1 MLLKPMRFKDYTWPH
16 NPEIYAV
23 EYRRQIAAHKIPL
36 GGWYLQD
43 LGRTY
48 RIFRGEGI
56 FAGERAYEEFQTL
69 AEVFDQTGP
78 GLLVHPVWRTVS
90 AYFVTLE
97 LMEEPKRD
105 DGRRIVI
112 DGTSPILSCTLRE
125 DHYGVL
131 TEVLVIDK
139 TRNVSY
145 SVQNRDMLDRGGQCR
160 RVVYTPGQSTWAAM
174 RYTGEYQIRQSR
186 EEELTIEL
194 GLAGCFPAFPGDTV
208 RLELEAMG
216 LSGEYRVAEAENTA
230 SPETGEV
237 CTLILRER
245 I

>member
-48 RIFRGEGI
+48 RIFRGEGT

-97 LMEEPKRD
+97 LMEEPLPDYVRYRFSFWED
-105 DGRRIVI
+105 STASGGLVEVPAEGEPDG
-112 DGTSPILSCTLRE
+112 GTDPEISAGGWTVVHTVQKGDTLWGIAGR
-125 DHYGVL
+125 YGVAL
-131 TEVLVIDK
+131 TALI
-139 TRNVSY
+139 
-145 SVQNRDMLDRGGQCR
+145 
-160 RVVYTPGQSTWAAM
+160 AANP
-174 RYTGEYQIRQSR
+174 QIKNPN
-186 EEELTIEL
+186 LIY
-194 GLAGCFPAFPGDTV
+194 PGDQV
-208 RLELEAMG
+208 RI
-216 LSGEYRVAEAENTA
+216 
-230 SPETGEV
+230 P
-237 CTLILRER
+237 
-245 I
+245 

>member
-1 MLLKPMRFKDYTWPH
+1 MLLKPMRLKDYTWPH

-97 LMEEPKRD
+97 LMEEPLPDYVRYRFSFWED
-105 DGRRIVI
+105 STASGGLVEVPVEGEPEG
-112 DGTSPILSCTLRE
+112 GTDSEIPAGGWGAVHTVRKGETLWGIAWR
-125 DHYGVL
+125 YGVAL
-131 TEVLVIDK
+131 TALI
-139 TRNVSY
+139 
-145 SVQNRDMLDRGGQCR
+145 
-160 RVVYTPGQSTWAAM
+160 AANP
-174 RYTGEYQIRQSR
+174 QIKNPN
-186 EEELTIEL
+186 LIY
-194 GLAGCFPAFPGDTV
+194 PGDQV
-208 RLELEAMG
+208 RI
-216 LSGEYRVAEAENTA
+216 
-230 SPETGEV
+230 P
-237 CTLILRER
+237 
-245 I
+245 